1 MKRDIS
7 ELRSMQALPL
17 DLKVSMTKA
26 RIRQWV
32 HEYDEEGVYIA
43 LSGGKDSTVLSHI
56 VDDMYPD
63 NHIPRVH
70 VRTGLEYPEIEK
82 FCETF
87 HDLVILKPKMTFKQV
102 IEKYGYPF
110 ISKEVSEAV
119 YGAKRFIRAK
129 IEEAQQASKQ
139 ASKQG
144 YHLAIGLSSL
154 A

>member
-1 MKRDIS
+1 
-7 ELRSMQALPL
+7 
-17 DLKVSMTKA
+17 
-26 RIRQWV
+26 
-32 HEYDEEGVYIA
+32 
-43 LSGGKDSTVLSHI
+43 
-56 VDDMYPD
+56 MYPD

-70 VRTGLEYPEIEK
+70 VRTGLEYPEIEQ

-129 IEEAQQASKQ
+129 VEEAQQASKQ
-139 ASKQG
+139 ASKDT
-144 YHLAIGLSSL
+144 IWLS
-154 A
+154 ACQVWHNGNRAVGDDGEYP